1 MAFADIDGGRLHYRV
16 DGAADA
22 PTLMLSNSL
31 GTNLSMWEAQVP
43 ALSRHF
49 RVLRYDSR
57 GHGQS
62 MVSPG
67 PYSIAQL
74 ARDALVLLNALD
86 LERAHFCGLSMGGMI
101 AMWLAVHAPERIDRL
116 VLCNTAPR
124 IAPPELWNTRIET
137 VRNGG
142 MKAITDG
149 VIGRWFTQAF
159 IARAPEAVEAVRQVL
174 LTTPPEGYT
183 ACCAAIRDM
192 DQRNEVELIK
202 APTLVISGTHDPA
215 TTPADGRFLAER
227 IAGARYTELAT
238 AHLSNIE
245 AAEPFTDAVLKF
257 LDGQGG

>member
-1 MAFADIDGGRLHYRV
+1 MAFVDRDGGRLHYRI

-43 ALSRHF
+43 TLSRHF
-49 RVLRYDSR
+49 RVLRYDCR

-62 MVSPG
+62 TVSPG
-67 PYSIAQL
+67 PYSVEQL
-74 ARDALVLLNALD
+74 ASDALLLLNALD
-86 LERAHFCGLSMGGMI
+86 LERVHFCGLSMGGMI
-101 AMWLAVHAPERIDRL
+101 GMWLAIHAPERIDRL

-159 IARAPEAVEAVRQVL
+159 IARAPEAVEAVRQGL
-174 LTTPPEGYT
+174 LSTPPEGYIG
-183 ACCAAIRDM
+183 CCAAIRDM
-192 DQRNEVELIK
+192 DQRDEVQRIQ
-202 APTLVISGTHDPA
+202 APTLVISSTHDPA

-227 IAGARYTELAT
+227 IGGARYTELAT

-245 AAEPFTDAVLKF
+245 AAEPFTVAVLKF
-257 LDGQGG
+257 LNEQEI

>member
-62 MVSPG
+62 TVSPG

-149 VIGRWFTQAF
+149 VIGAGSLKLF
-159 IARAPEAVEAVRQVL
+159 IARAR
-174 LTTPPEGYT
+174 
-183 ACCAAIRDM
+183 
-192 DQRNEVELIK
+192 
-202 APTLVISGTHDPA
+202 
-215 TTPADGRFLAER
+215 
-227 IAGARYTELAT
+227 
-238 AHLSNIE
+238 
-245 AAEPFTDAVLKF
+245 
-257 LDGQGG
+257 GG

>member
-1 MAFADIDGGRLHYRV
+1 MAFVDIDGGRLHYRV

-22 PTLMLSNSL
+22 PALVLSNSL
-31 GTNLSMWEAQVP
+31 GTSLSMWETQLP
-43 ALSRHF
+43 TLSRHF

-62 MVSPG
+62 TVTPG
-67 PYSIAQL
+67 PYSIELL

-86 LERAHFCGLSMGGMI
+86 LERVHFCGLSMGGMI
-101 AMWLAVHAPERIDRL
+101 GMWLAIHAPERINRL
-116 VLCNTAPR
+116 VLSNTAPR

-159 IARAPEAVEAVRQVL
+159 IARAPEAVEAVRQGL
-174 LTTPPEGYT
+174 LSTPPEGYIG
-183 ACCAAIRDM
+183 CCAAIRDM
-192 DQRNEVELIK
+192 DQRGEVEQIQ
-202 APTLVISGTHDPA
+202 APTLVISGTHDVA
-215 TTPADGRFLAER
+215 TTPADGRFLVER
-227 IAGARYTELAT
+227 IAGARYTELAA

-245 AAEPFTDAVLKF
+245 AADQFTEAVLKF
-257 LDGQGG
+257 LNGQGV